1 MAHLLVKVV
10 GREVGAA
17 PEPPVLPARLIRHLE
32 VAVVE
37 VDRRHI
43 WIPLVTHWSH
53 IGHTLVTHW

>member
-1 MAHLLVKVV
+1 MAHLLVKIVR
-10 GREVGAA
+10 REVGAA

-43 WIPLVTHWSH
+43 GIPLVTHW
-53 IGHTLVTHW
+53 